1 MSVPLMSV
9 PCRYMRRWLGIASL
23 PSQSVIHLQICGD
36 IAQSP
41 GSFVQFN
48 HPFGGGTP
56 LRRSSLFLPVDGGL
70 S

>member
-23 PSQSVIHLQICGD
+23 PSRSVIRSQRFGETVP
-36 IAQSP
+36 SP
-41 GSFVQFN
+41 GSFVQMD

-56 LRRSSLFLPVDGGL
+56 LRCSSLFLPVDGGL